1 MNTDKLQEKQG
12 NTTPEDVEKVDD
24 NQEQVGEE
32 EQPTI
37 DEDEVNRIAENRTA
51 RAERS
56 AIKSYF
62 KQQGLSEA
70 EAQEAFEN
78 FKAKKAEA
86 KEAEMQDINS
96 LRSKVEKYEQ
106 AESEAMR
113 IANRRLVRAD
123 AKVMAVTL
131 NIKPE
136 RIEHA
141 IRLADLSG
149 VDVDDKGNVD
159 GETLR
164 EALEKVVEE
173 IPELLI
179 ASKTDEENKPGF
191 KLGGSGGKSTISAD
205 ALSKIFGNK

>member
-51 RAERS
+51 RAERA
-56 AIKSYF
+56 AIKDYF

-86 KEAEMQDINS
+86 KEAEMQDVNS

-113 IANRRLVRAD
+113 IANRRLIRAD

-159 GETLR
+159 GEMLR

-191 KLGGSGGKSTISAD
+191 KLGGSGGKSTTSAD
-205 ALSKIFGNK
+205 VLSKIFGNK

>member
-12 NTTPEDVEKVDD
+12 NTTPEDVGKVDD
-24 NQEQVGEE
+24 NQEQVGE

-51 RAERS
+51 RAERA
-56 AIKSYF
+56 AIKDYF

-86 KEAEMQDINS
+86 KEAEMQDVNS

-123 AKVMAVTL
+123 AKVMALTL
-131 NIKPE
+131 NVKPE
-136 RIEHA
+136 RIDHA
-141 IRLADLSG
+141 IRLADLQG
-149 VDVDDKGNVD
+149 
-159 GETLR
+159 
-164 EALEKVVEE
+164 
-173 IPELLI
+173 
-179 ASKTDEENKPGF
+179 
-191 KLGGSGGKSTISAD
+191 
-205 ALSKIFGNK
+205 